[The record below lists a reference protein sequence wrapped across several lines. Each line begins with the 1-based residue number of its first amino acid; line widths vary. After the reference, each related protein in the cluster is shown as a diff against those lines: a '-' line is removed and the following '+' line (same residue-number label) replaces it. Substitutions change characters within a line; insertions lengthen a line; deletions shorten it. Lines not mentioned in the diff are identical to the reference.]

1 MTKNAGW
8 IRLLGIAAII
18 QGILFCLTVVGLVVA
33 WLPIWLG
40 LLLTRTGRRLGDYQ
54 KGNLEVDVQGAMS
67 TLSFVVKVSAIAVLV
82 STIVSTFVL
91 IIIGPYGVG
100 TMIMFTTFMVNK
112 LFI

>member
-1 MTKNAGW
+1 
-8 IRLLGIAAII
+8 
-18 QGILFCLTVVGLVVA
+18 
-33 WLPIWLG
+33 
-40 LLLTRTGRRLGDYQ
+40 
-54 KGNLEVDVQGAMS
+54 MS